1 MSSSSS
7 PMVRLCVRSIALA
20 ALSLLLVSPAHAE
33 EQGAGSSF
41 DAGRASFS
49 VRTGGEVNPY
59 RILAVCAMPGE
70 GVNIEVVE
78 SAVAG
83 VVVASAGEGDLLTS
97 RPGRWVWTAPRMAGI
112 YPVELGRQDT
122 GEAMTLNM
130 LVLVPASSV
139 SNCKLNG
146 YRIGSYPGTAWNG
159 LAVYRPPRGFIEVT
173 EANSDT
179 PVSPHF
185 TLGQFLSK
193 QQSGYPKYVVL
204 RERLLLKLELVLEHV
219 NAAGIRADSLHIM
232 SGYRTPYYNHSI
244 GNVDHSRHLWGGA
257 ADIFVDDHPEDGVM
271 DDLNA
276 DGVCDVKDARVLY
289 EIIDGLYGKSFY
301 QRLLGGL
308 GHYRRSA
315 GHGPFVHVDV
325 RGFRARWG
333 D

>member
-1 MSSSSS
+1 
-7 PMVRLCVRSIALA
+7 MVRLCVRSIALI
-20 ALSLLLVSPAHAE
+20 ALSLPLISPAHAE
-33 EQGAGSSF
+33 GQGAGSSF

-49 VRTGGEVNPY
+49 VRAGGEVNPY

-78 SAVAG
+78 SAAAA

-97 RPGRWVWTAPRMAGI
+97 RPGRWVWTAPGKAGL
-112 YPVELGRQDT
+112 YPIRLSRQDT
-122 GEAMTLNM
+122 GEVMTLNM

-139 SNCKLNG
+139 RDGYLNG
-146 YRIGSYPGTAWNG
+146 YRIGSYPGTAWKG

-173 EANSDT
+173 EANLDT

-185 TLGQFLSK
+185 TLGQFLCK
-193 QQSGYPKYVVL
+193 QQSGHPKYLVL
-204 RERLLLKLELVLEHV
+204 RERLLLKLELVLEHL
-219 NAAGIRADSLHIM
+219 NGAGIRADSFHVM
-232 SGYRTPYYNHSI
+232 SGYRTPYYNHEI
-244 GNVDHSRHLWGGA
+244 GNVSHSRHLWGGA
-257 ADIFVDDHPEDGVM
+257 ADIFVDEDPEDGVM

-289 EIIDGLYGKSFY
+289 EIVDGLYGKPFY
-301 QRLLGGL
+301 ERLLGGL
-308 GHYRRSA
+308 GQYRRNA
-315 GHGPFVHVDV
+315 NHGPFAHVDV